1 MKFSDKLLSLVIALS
16 MIIALALIAMIF
28 RDLNDLWSALIDY
41 QQIIKSQ
48 NDKIRD
54 LQLLVISK
62 IKYRNRNMIRE
73 SDAAYIAGLFDGEG
87 SIEFKKRKEKKRY
100 WNLQLHANQYGDI
113 HD

>member
-1 MKFSDKLLSLVIALS
+1 MKFSDRLLSLVIALS

-62 IKYRNRNMIRE
+62 LNIGTGI
-73 SDAAYIAGLFDGEG
+73 
-87 SIEFKKRKEKKRY
+87 
-100 WNLQLHANQYGDI
+100 
-113 HD
+113 

>member
-1 MKFSDKLLSLVIALS
+1 MKFSDRLLSLVIALS
-16 MIIALALIAMIF
+16 MIIALALIAMIY

-62 IKYRNRNMIRE
+62 LNIGTGI
-73 SDAAYIAGLFDGEG
+73 
-87 SIEFKKRKEKKRY
+87 
-100 WNLQLHANQYGDI
+100 
-113 HD
+113 

>member
-28 RDLNDLWSALIDY
+28 NDLNDLWSAIIDY

-62 IKYRNRNMIRE
+62 LNIGTGI
-73 SDAAYIAGLFDGEG
+73 
-87 SIEFKKRKEKKRY
+87 
-100 WNLQLHANQYGDI
+100 
-113 HD
+113 